1 MLTSSARSLFDLAVG
16 SWAAPLQPHY
26 PGEATATAAHL
37 VPLVPSPHP
46 STATTQPPFYSS
58 LSLKDPLRAEDAA
71 TSSAEVDGTLRD
83 WSEELQSLR
92 ELPRAT
98 FDDRITR
105 ERALFKVCLLSC
117 VIFMAAVAGF
127 HWH

>member
-1 MLTSSARSLFDLAVG
+1 MRPQPQPRISFPLYPPSIPPQRQLNVLF
-16 SWAAPLQPHY
+16 
-26 PGEATATAAHL
+26 
-37 VPLVPSPHP
+37 
-46 STATTQPPFYSS
+46 SS

-117 VIFMAAVAGF
+117 VIFMVAVAGF
-127 HWH
+127 HGH